1 MFRDGEDYGGT
12 KNATNVCINSAKRN
26 RQSNQEFAEAE
37 WLYGQRYS
45 ESYGI
50 RESAGGVQMA
60 VWKILA
66 KHRQFYYFEQIIA
79 YQYRRYPRH

>member
-12 KNATNVCINSAKRN
+12 KKATTVCINSTKRN
-26 RQSNQEFAEAE
+26 RQSNQECAEAE

-45 ESYGI
+45 GSYGI
-50 RESAGGVQMA
+50 RESTGGVQMA